1 MRLRVFGGLTSSHKL
16 AMSRAWLFLIECT
29 KLKINVVI
37 DCGSRE
43 SRMAGIYPI
52 SLPELL
58 GSSSLVSAIVQKP
71 QRKSKCA
78 VVNQDLEYQR

>member
-43 SRMAGIYPI
+43 LVANGGDIPDLSAGIARFE
-52 SLPELL
+52 LPGLCHRICRSPN
-58 GSSSLVSAIVQKP
+58 GKANV
-71 QRKSKCA
+71 R
-78 VVNQDLEYQR
+78 